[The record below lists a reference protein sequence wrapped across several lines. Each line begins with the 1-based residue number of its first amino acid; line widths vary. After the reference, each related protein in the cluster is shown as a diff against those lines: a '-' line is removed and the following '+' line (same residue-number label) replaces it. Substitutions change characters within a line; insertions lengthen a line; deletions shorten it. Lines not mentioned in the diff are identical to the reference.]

1 MTPEL
6 LAENDSVSTGLKALN
21 GHTSLAAHTC
31 PHLSIALLDYISDK
45 LPDIAD
51 YVERNAIDIV
61 QQFKMLAEDTTNQ
74 SKNLG
79 DFISAART
87 IYLDGEEVPFDKSV
101 EVLYEP
107 LAGAIDKILQ
117 VSKLAMSMVMTVS
130 NAADNVERI
139 EGFIEQVQKLT
150 KQTNMLALNTQIEAS
165 RAGEAGRSFRVI
177 ASEVKVLSTEIKDL
191 SEEMQMEIGKV
202 SGLIKEASNT
212 VENLANYDMTE
223 NLELK
228 ERVDELIESVMKQN
242 SQYSELLEQSMSAS
256 DRTANSINGLVVGI
270 QFQDRTSQML
280 GDLSA
285 LLQDIRGYMAQA
297 AQDSPSTLD
306 EGTLAAVLNEIK
318 LSEVR
323 HDVIE
328 QLHAKGLV
336 AESSPTWQEHNAHK
350 SNFVSALSADAAS
363 TDDDDDIELF

>member
-1 MTPEL
+1 
-6 LAENDSVSTGLKALN
+6 
-21 GHTSLAAHTC
+21 
-31 PHLSIALLDYISDK
+31 
-45 LPDIAD
+45 
-51 YVERNAIDIV
+51 
-61 QQFKMLAEDTTNQ
+61 
-74 SKNLG
+74 
-79 DFISAART
+79 
-87 IYLDGEEVPFDKSV
+87 
-101 EVLYEP
+101 
-107 LAGAIDKILQ
+107 
-117 VSKLAMSMVMTVS
+117 MVMTVS

-139 EGFIEQVQKLT
+139 EAFIEQVQKLT

-177 ASEVKVLSTEIKDL
+177 AGEVKVLSTEIKDL

-280 GDLSA
+280 GDLST
-285 LLQDIRGYMAQA
+285 LLQDIRGYMAQITHS
-297 AQDSPSTLD
+297 SPSTLD
-306 EGTLAAVLNEIK
+306 EDTLATVLNEIK

-350 SNFVSALSADAAS
+350 GSFISSLSADTSS